1 MFGYLGDDGA
11 DDFGVVVHE
20 VDACLVGFSG
30 LSCDDDDEFA
40 ALHLAV
46 VACAR
51 DFSVELDGGSGLHHV
66 EGFAFRQIRENV
78 DEDNIVCVVFED
90 VERCLT
96 ANSSST
102 DNRYHNNQGTMRL
115 VD

>member
-1 MFGYLGDDGA
+1 MS
-11 DDFGVVVHE
+11 VHQ
-20 VDACLVGFSG
+20 VYACLVGFSG

-51 DFSVELDGGSGLHHV
+51 DFSVEFDGGCGLHHV
-66 EGFAFRQIRENV
+66 ECFAFCEVFVEV
-78 DEDNIVCVVFED
+78 DKGYVVYVVFED
-90 VERCLT
+90 VEGCCASYFSC
-96 ANSSST
+96 AN
-102 DNRYHNNQGTMRL
+102 NRYHNNQGTMRL